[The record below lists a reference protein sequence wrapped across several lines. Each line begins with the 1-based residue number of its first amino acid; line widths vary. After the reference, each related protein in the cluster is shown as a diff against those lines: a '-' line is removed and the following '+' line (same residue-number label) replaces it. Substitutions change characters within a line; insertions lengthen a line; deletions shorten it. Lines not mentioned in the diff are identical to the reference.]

1 MIRRPST
8 FTETYAW
15 HRAAVGDP
23 DAPRD
28 NDLPEAGWF
37 KMKRVSG
44 GPWVPAEIRL
54 VQVTDPD
61 TGELA
66 EPERFVATVDG
77 LPADPV
83 AIWSRVVPITRA
95 EYLSLVERQR
105 TDDRFAASMVPY
117 DIAAQPTLPPRRGL

>member
-1 MIRRPST
+1 MRRPST

-15 HRAAVGDP
+15 HRAAVADP
-23 DAPRD
+23 NTERHDGFV
-28 NDLPEAGWF
+28 EAGWF
-37 KMKRVSG
+37 KLKRVSG

-66 EPERFVATVDG
+66 EPERFTATVDG
-77 LPADPV
+77 LPANPV

-95 EYLSLVERQR
+95 EYLRLVERQR

-117 DIAAQPTLPPRRGL
+117 DISAQPTLPPRRGL